1 MPSASSRPRD
11 GVTANRALW
20 GNAHYRKLLGART
33 ISNIGNGIMPIAL
46 AFGVL
51 DLPGATPTSLSI
63 VLAAQAVPLVIMLPV
78 GGVVADRLG
87 RARVIA
93 VTDIVLSA
101 FVFTTA
107 ALFITGSATIPLL
120 AGLSFVMG
128 ILNGL
133 WWPAMSGLVPDVM
146 GDDEQLQ
153 SANAY
158 ISVASNGGLIAGNAI
173 GGLLVAAFGS
183 GIAIAI
189 DATTFLVAGLLV
201 LTFRSV
207 STAHDSGESMLGDL
221 VHGWRVFTSFT
232 WVWVVTL
239 SFSFI
244 VMVLRGAEEVMG
256 PVLALQEYGGPAGW
270 ALVLACMSAGLLVGA
285 VTGSR
290 IRVQRPIMF
299 GMLISLA
306 LPAWLVCLA
315 FALPLPVVAVGAF
328 AWGIAIEL
336 FMVLWFTA
344 LQTHVPRESLSRVSA
359 YDAMGSLMF
368 GPIGLALAGP
378 LIAAIGLQAGFL
390 IAAGIAVVAILASLL
405 SSSVRGLRSSSSP
418 RPEPAA

>member
-1 MPSASSRPRD
+1 VAQTSPARI
-11 GVTANRALW
+11 LW
-20 GNAHYRKLLGART
+20 GNVHYRRLFAART

-63 VLAAQAVPLVIMLPV
+63 VLAAQAIPLVVMLPI

-93 VTDIVLSA
+93 VADIILSA
-101 FVFTTA
+101 FVFTVA
-107 ALFITGSATIPLL
+107 ALFATGNATVPLL

-146 GDDEQLQ
+146 GDDEHLQ
-153 SANAY
+153 PANAY
-158 ISVASNGGLIAGNAI
+158 ISVASNGGLIAGNAL

-183 GIAIAI
+183 GVAIAI
-189 DATTFLVAGLLV
+189 DATTFLIAGFLV
-201 LTFRSV
+201 FTFRHV
-207 STAHDSGESMLGDL
+207 SKPNKSEESMVGDL
-221 VHGWRVFTSFT
+221 VHGWRVFVTFK
-232 WVWVVTL
+232 WVWVITL
-239 SFSFI
+239 AFSFI

-256 PVLALQEYGGPAGW
+256 PVLALEAYGGASGW
-270 ALVLACMSAGLLVGA
+270 AVVLASMSIGLLVGA
-285 VTGSR
+285 VLGSR
-290 IRVQRPIMF
+290 IRVARPMVF
-299 GMLISLA
+299 GLLVSLV

-315 FALPLPVVAVGAF
+315 FALPLPVVAAGAF
-328 AWGIAIEL
+328 AWGVAIEL
-336 FMVLWFTA
+336 FMVLWMTA
-344 LQTHVPRESLSRVSA
+344 LQTHVPREALSRVMA

-378 LIAAIGLQAGFL
+378 LVAGAGLEAGFL
-390 IAAGIAVVAILASLL
+390 IAAGVALVALLVPLL
-405 SSSVRGLRSSSSP
+405 SSSVRGLRSGTRLVSTGTTGV
-418 RPEPAA
+418 A